1 MPRCLRSL
9 EVTPSSFLLTRPTDS
24 GPGRLFCCTPLN
36 PTHRVGTTPRCMRML
51 HLTPFSVRHALA
63 VLLISL
69 PGCGS
74 DLLLPEGS
82 PGQLV
87 SEVTMV
93 NGDAQQGPVG
103 GVLDLPLKVK
113 VLTESEEPAEG
124 VQVTFQLADP
134 AAGSLSPALATT
146 NPAGEAVASW
156 TLGTV
161 PGSYVAVA
169 RIATAEGTD
178 SIEFHA
184 TAHPAAP
191 DTVTALPP
199 LDQPGARE
207 QAVRDPPKVR
217 VVDRFGNPVP
227 GVPVAWQVIAGEGRV
242 GSAITSTDGEGLA
255 TVEWIL
261 GNRMG
266 VHKLTASVEQSSTG
280 SPATFTAR
288 VLF

>member
-1 MPRCLRSL
+1 MG
-9 EVTPSSFLLTRPTDS
+9 TRPTHR
-24 GPGRLFCCTPLN
+24 GPDWVFCCTPLS
-36 PTHRVGTTPRCMRML
+36 PAPSSRHYSQMRIRMF
-51 HLTPFSVRHALA
+51 HSKTFPMRRALA

-69 PGCGS
+69 PGCGD
-74 DLLLPEGS
+74 DLLLPEG
-82 PGQLV
+82 PAGQPV

-93 NGDAQQGPVG
+93 NGDDQQGPVG
-103 GVLDLPLKVK
+103 GVLALPLQVK
-113 VLTESEEPAEG
+113 VLTEGGEPAQG
-124 VQVTFQLADP
+124 VRVIFELGDP
-134 AAGSLSPALATT
+134 AAGSLSPPFATT
-146 NPAGEAVASW
+146 NDEGEAVASW

-169 RIATAEGTD
+169 RVATAEGTA
-178 SIEFHA
+178 IEFHA

-191 DTVTALPP
+191 DTLTAIPP

-207 QAVRDPPKVR
+207 QAVRDSPQVR

-227 GVPVAWQVIAGEGRV
+227 GIPVAWQVIAGEGQV
-242 GSAITSTDGEGLA
+242 GNPITSTDADGRA
-255 TVEWIL
+255 TVDWIL
-261 GNRMG
+261 GNRLG

>member
-1 MPRCLRSL
+1 VPA
-9 EVTPSSFLLTRPTDS
+9 LTRGDTAVLSADQTYRF
-24 GPGRLFCCTPLN
+24 GFGAAILHCTPLR
-36 PTHRVGTTPRCMRML
+36 PDPSSRHHSPMRMRMP
-51 HLTPFSVRHALA
+51 HLNPFPVRLALA

-74 DLLLPEGS
+74 DLLLPEGP

-93 NGDAQQGPVG
+93 NGDAQEGPVG
-103 GVLDLPLKVK
+103 GVLALPLKVK
-113 VLTESEEPAEG
+113 VLTASEEPAEG
-124 VQVTFQLADP
+124 VQVTFQLADA
-134 AAGSLSPALATT
+134 AAGSLSPPVATT
-146 NPAGEAVASW
+146 SPEGEAVASW
-156 TLGTV
+156 TLGSV
-161 PGSYVAVA
+161 PGAYVAVA

-184 TAHPAAP
+184 TARPGAP
-191 DTVTALPP
+191 DTLTPLPP

-207 QAVRDPPKVR
+207 QVVRDSPQVR

-227 GVPVAWQVIAGEGRV
+227 GIPVAWQVIAGEGRV
-242 GSAITSTDGEGLA
+242 GSAITSTDGEGMA
-255 TVEWIL
+255 TVEWTL

>member
-1 MPRCLRSL
+1 MRI
-9 EVTPSSFLLTRPTDS
+9 RPTH
-24 GPGRLFCCTPLN
+24 PGWGSLFCCTPLN
-36 PTHRVGTTPRCMRML
+36 PTPSSRRHSQMRMRMP
-51 HLTPFSVRHALA
+51 HSKTFPVRRALA

-74 DLLLPEGS
+74 DLLLPNGP
-82 PGQLV
+82 PGGQIV
-87 SEVTMV
+87 SQVTMV
-93 NGDAQQGPVG
+93 NGDGQQGPVG
-103 GVLDLPLKVK
+103 EVLDSLLKVR
-113 VLTESEEPAEG
+113 VLTESEAPAEG
-124 VQVTFQLADP
+124 VQVTFGLADP
-134 AAGSLSPALATT
+134 AAGSLSPALAIT
-146 NPAGEAVASW
+146 NAAGEAVASW

-161 PGSYVAVA
+161 PGSYVAFA
-169 RIATAEGTD
+169 RIGTAEGSD

-191 DTVTALPP
+191 DTLTALPP
-199 LDQPGARE
+199 LDQPGVRE
-207 QAVRDPPKVR
+207 KAVRDPPRVR

-227 GVPVAWQVIAGEGRV
+227 GIPVAWQVIAGEGRV
-242 GSAITSTDGEGLA
+242 GSAITSSDAEGLA

-261 GNRMG
+261 GNRLG

>member
-1 MPRCLRSL
+1 MGI
-9 EVTPSSFLLTRPTDS
+9 RPTHW
-24 GPGRLFCCTPLN
+24 GPGWVFCCTPLS
-36 PTHRVGTTPRCMRML
+36 PAPSSRHHFQMRMRMAHSKTL
-51 HLTPFSVRHALA
+51 SMRRALA

-69 PGCGS
+69 PGCGG
-74 DLLLPEGS
+74 DLLLPEG
-82 PGQLV
+82 PAGQLV

-93 NGDAQQGPVG
+93 NGDDQQGPVG
-103 GVLDLPLKVK
+103 GVLALPLQVK
-113 VLTESEEPAEG
+113 VLTESGEPAEG
-124 VQVTFQLADP
+124 VRVIFELADP
-134 AAGSLSPALATT
+134 AAGLLSPPFVTT
-146 NPAGEAVASW
+146 NDAGEAVASW

-169 RIATAEGTD
+169 RIATAEGTG
-178 SIEFHA
+178 IEFHA

-191 DTVTALPP
+191 DTLAAIPP

-207 QAVRDPPKVR
+207 QAVRDSPQVR

-227 GVPVAWQVIAGEGRV
+227 GIPVAWQVIAGEGRV
-242 GSAITSTDGEGLA
+242 GNAITSTDAEGIA
-255 TVEWIL
+255 TVDWIL
-261 GNRMG
+261 GNRLG